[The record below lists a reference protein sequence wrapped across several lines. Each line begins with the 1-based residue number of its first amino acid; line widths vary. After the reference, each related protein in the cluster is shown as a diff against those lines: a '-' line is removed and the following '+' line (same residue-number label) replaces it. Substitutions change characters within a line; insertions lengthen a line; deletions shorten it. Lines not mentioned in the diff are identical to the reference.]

1 VFALAAVKLVPR
13 SIDHSSQA
21 SAGDCNASLDAG
33 VPMAIAADSSG
44 KVDVTYSYTVNFVID
59 NNIKW
64 SSRFVKRL
72 ESPVLKNELRRTK
85 L

>member
-1 VFALAAVKLVPR
+1 
-13 SIDHSSQA
+13 
-21 SAGDCNASLDAG
+21 
-33 VPMAIAADSSG
+33 MAIAADSSG